1 METLN
6 EPKFYQPSKNI
17 TDNANVKDYDS
28 LYKFSVENREAF
40 WAEQAEQLKWYRKWD
55 RVLDASNQ
63 PYYKWFSG
71 GKINIIDNAI
81 DRHQLT
87 AVRNKL
93 AIIWEGEPGD
103 VRTFS
108 YHALNREV
116 CQFANIL
123 KSMGVKK
130 GDVVTIY
137 MPQIPE
143 QIFAMLACAK
153 IGAIHSVVYG
163 GFSSEALAERINS
176 ANSRVVVTADGGYR
190 RGKKV
195 EIKSGMRYQPSRSCS
210 WNSMTP

>member
-1 METLN
+1 MH
-6 EPKFYQPSKNI
+6 
-17 TDNANVKDYDS
+17 ANP
-28 LYKFSVENREAF
+28 
-40 WAEQAEQLKWYRKWD
+40 
-55 RVLDASNQ
+55 

-87 AVRNKL
+87 AVSNKL

-137 MPQIPE
+137 TCPRYLNRYLQCWPVPR
-143 QIFAMLACAK
+143 LAPYIAW
-153 IGAIHSVVYG
+153 
-163 GFSSEALAERINS
+163 FMEASALKRLQNGLTAPIAE
-176 ANSRVVVTADGGYR
+176 
-190 RGKKV
+190 
-195 EIKSGMRYQPSRSCS
+195 
-210 WNSMTP
+210 WW